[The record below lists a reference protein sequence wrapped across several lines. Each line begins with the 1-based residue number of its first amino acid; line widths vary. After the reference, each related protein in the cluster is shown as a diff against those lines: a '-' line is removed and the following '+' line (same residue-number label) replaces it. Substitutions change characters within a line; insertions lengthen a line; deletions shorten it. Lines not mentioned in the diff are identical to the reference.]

1 MGGDTMII
9 AGFGFN
15 SGATRQSFLD
25 AMEMAVTFAE
35 DHAEE
40 GISALAT
47 AEDKEAFTALQYL
60 SGQTGLPLWA
70 IRLGEI
76 SQAPVGTSDHSPD
89 RYGNRRLAEAAAL
102 IGAGP
107 GGELLSGRLVSP
119 DGKVTVALAKGPG
132 RNI

>member
-1 MGGDTMII
+1 MII

-25 AMEMAVTFAE
+25 AMELAVAFAE
-35 DHAEE
+35 DHADE
-40 GISALAT
+40 GIGALAT
-47 AEDKEAFTALQYL
+47 AEDKEGFHALQYL
-60 SGQTGLPLWA
+60 SGQTGLPLWS

-76 SQAPVGTSDHSPD
+76 AEAPVATTELSPD

-107 GGELLSGRLVSP
+107 GGRLLGERMVSP
-119 DGKVTVALAKGPG
+119 DRTVTIALAEGPG